1 MLVLS
6 LSKFNPF
13 LSNNLIA
20 QHNTDTRVE
29 EMVSHSVS
37 TSGIDLEFYVKDDD
51 VFGAE
56 VMGMVKIPAKRI
68 VTIEFITVELWV
80 LTK

>member
-20 QHNTDTRVE
+20 QHNTNTWVE

-37 TSGIDLEFYVKDDD
+37 TSGIDLEFHVKDDD
-51 VFGAE
+51 FFGVE
-56 VMGMVKIPAKRI
+56 VMGMVKIPTKRI
-68 VTIEFITVELWV
+68 ATRELTVELWV
-80 LTK
+80 L

>member
-37 TSGIDLEFYVKDDD
+37 TSGIDLEFHVKDDD
-51 VFGAE
+51 MFGAE
-56 VMGMVKIPAKRI
+56 VMGMVKIHAKRI
-68 VTIEFITVELWV
+68 ATGELITVELWV
-80 LTK
+80 LKK